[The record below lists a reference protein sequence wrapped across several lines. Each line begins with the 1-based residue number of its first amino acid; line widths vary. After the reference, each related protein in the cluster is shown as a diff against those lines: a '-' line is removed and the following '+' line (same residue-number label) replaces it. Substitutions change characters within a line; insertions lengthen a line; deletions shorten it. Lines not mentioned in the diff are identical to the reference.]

1 VIKANL
7 ETHTAQGRYAFNIL
21 DPVFEFNPIRRK
33 KMETMTK
40 TDTLWDAY
48 THKFPTS
55 LKRYR
60 EAVDTFPGGVTHDAR
75 YFKPFPIF
83 MSHADGA
90 YKWDLEG
97 NRFIDYWM
105 GHGALLLGHKHPAI
119 VQAVTEQVQRGTHLG
134 ASQELELAWG
144 QWVNRLV
151 PSSERVCF
159 TSSGTEAT
167 LLAIR
172 LARGFTRKNSMIR
185 FEGHFHG
192 WHDSVT
198 MGFKPPFDVPTSV
211 GVPSNTWE
219 HMKCLPF
226 NDTDIVEKTLSEDP
240 DIAGIIVEPAGGTSS
255 TIPTQPGF
263 LAALRELCD
272 AYNVVLIFD
281 EVVTGFRYAPG
292 GAQEYFGVTP
302 DMTTLGKI
310 IGGGLPGAATVG
322 RADIMELLS
331 FQDDP
336 EADRYERVA
345 HPGTYNAN
353 PLSAAAG
360 VAMLEIAS
368 TGEPQDYQASLT
380 RKMIQGM
387 NQILKAEQIPGC
399 VYGDR
404 AVFHLFVGQEI
415 CQPDDADRII
425 DVVPAQR
432 LSAGMGPLGRA
443 LRGAFLLEGIDLV
456 GGGRTSTAHT
466 DADIEETLAAFERVI
481 ARLRRAELL

>member
-1 VIKANL
+1 
-7 ETHTAQGRYAFNIL
+7 
-21 DPVFEFNPIRRK
+21 
-33 KMETMTK
+33 METGTT
-40 TDTLWDAY
+40 TDALWKAY
-48 THKFPTS
+48 ERKFPTS
-55 LKRYR
+55 LKRYQ
-60 EAVDTFPGGVTHDAR
+60 EAVDIFPGGVTHDAR
-75 YFKPFPIF
+75 YFKPFPLF

-105 GHGALLLGHKHPAI
+105 GHGALLLGHNHPAL
-119 VQAVTEQVQRGTHLG
+119 VKAVTKQVQRGTHLG
-134 ASQELELAWG
+134 ASQEMELEWG
-144 QWVNRLV
+144 CWVNKLI

-167 LLAIR
+167 HLAIR
-172 LARGFTRKNSMIR
+172 LARGFTRKNTIIR

-192 WHDSVT
+192 WHDSMT
-198 MGFKPPFDVPTSV
+198 LGFQPPFDVPTSV
-211 GVPSNTWE
+211 GVPTNTWE
-219 HMKCLPF
+219 HVRCLPF
-226 NDTDIVEKTLSEDP
+226 NDIDVVEKVLSEDP
-240 DIAGIIVEPAGGTSS
+240 DIAGVIVEPAGGASS
-255 TIPTQPGF
+255 TIPTRPGF
-263 LAALRELCD
+263 LASLRELCD
-272 AYNVVLIFD
+272 VHDVVLIFD

-322 RADIMELLS
+322 RADIMELLA

-336 EADRYERVA
+336 EFNRYERVA

-353 PLSAAAG
+353 PLSAASG

-368 TGEPQDYQASLT
+368 TGEPQDYQANLT
-380 RKMIQGM
+380 SKIIQGM
-387 NQILKAEQIPGC
+387 NQVLKTAKIPGC

-404 AVFHLFVGQEI
+404 AIFRMFIGQDV
-415 CQPDDADRII
+415 CQPDDAEHII
-425 DVVPAQR
+425 DVVTPKR
-432 LSAGMGPLGRA
+432 LAAGMGPLGRA

-481 ARLRRAELL
+481 ARLRHLEML